1 MSSSVIKA
9 SWHSAKWTPTEKQ
22 WAKDNDRRT
31 MATLKQLCKTGA
43 NRVCADCSVK
53 HPGWAVLP
61 HGVHVCID
69 CAQVHRR
76 IGRHISIV
84 KAINTGTYLWHEN
97 ELDCMV
103 NMGNERSTKLY
114 LGGGGGGGNKA
125 PAKPKV
131 TDEQFIRDKYEA
143 RRWYAHGI
151 KSLKALDGEAAT
163 SAAVGKKAAK
173 IPYMPARAGAAGA
186 AGAAAEE
193 DNGAKARI
201 SSITAAQRAKQRQ
214 QQQQPPQPQSDGQ
227 RASFRPLAGGK
238 FLTAAQG
245 TAAKAKPLARKPS
258 KLGKGKRSGGIGAV
272 RLDVAG
278 PLEAKTQAVEQ
289 DLLHFGPVTTTTTAT
304 ASPLAAAT
312 NGAPKLETV
321 PQTTNTETK
330 MVAATGETKALAPPM
345 QPQGHARKA
354 AAIMAMYAR
363 EVPQAPP
370 VASSL
375 IVAPMSCGAQS
386 QATAAVGISGY
397 SQQPQSRHVPI
408 PSAGAVDDFFGA
420 WNL

>member
-173 IPYMPARAGAAGA
+173 IPLTLTHITCSKGYDPNPNPYYM
-186 AGAAAEE
+186 
-193 DNGAKARI
+193 
-201 SSITAAQRAKQRQ
+201 Q
-214 QQQQPPQPQSDGQ
+214 
-227 RASFRPLAGGK
+227 
-238 FLTAAQG
+238 
-245 TAAKAKPLARKPS
+245 
-258 KLGKGKRSGGIGAV
+258 
-272 RLDVAG
+272 
-278 PLEAKTQAVEQ
+278 
-289 DLLHFGPVTTTTTAT
+289 
-304 ASPLAAAT
+304 
-312 NGAPKLETV
+312 
-321 PQTTNTETK
+321 
-330 MVAATGETKALAPPM
+330 
-345 QPQGHARKA
+345 
-354 AAIMAMYAR
+354 
-363 EVPQAPP
+363 
-370 VASSL
+370 
-375 IVAPMSCGAQS
+375 
-386 QATAAVGISGY
+386 
-397 SQQPQSRHVPI
+397 
-408 PSAGAVDDFFGA
+408 
-420 WNL
+420 